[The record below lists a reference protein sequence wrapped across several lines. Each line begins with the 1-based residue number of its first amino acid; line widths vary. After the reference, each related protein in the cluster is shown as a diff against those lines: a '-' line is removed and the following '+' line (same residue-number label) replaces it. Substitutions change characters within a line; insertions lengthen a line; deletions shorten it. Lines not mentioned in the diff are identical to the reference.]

1 MNVTC
6 VKYEKIIGDFFRK
19 SFMCLCVVVRSV
31 EHFFFDGKLEF
42 YLKQTKFIQH
52 QHLGLWHITEIPL
65 G

>member
-1 MNVTC
+1 MTFFVSHSC
-6 VKYEKIIGDFFRK
+6 VCVLLSGQSSIFF
-19 SFMCLCVVVRSV
+19 FV
-31 EHFFFDGKLEF
+31 FDGKLEF